1 MSIFGKIFDVV
12 GDFGSNIYSAGKD
25 AVMGF
30 GSNLSSTVSSGTAK
44 TVSALSAPF
53 TGGIGSSFTEFGRT
67 AGTIGNIISA
77 GTAIG
82 NLVSDKDSGQ
92 GSPLGAFTGLQGA
105 PNPVANTTGLGTGSG
120 SSLVSPLRS

>member
-12 GDFGSNIYSAGKD
+12 GDFGSNIYNAGKD

-30 GSNLSSTVSSGTAK
+30 GSNLGSTISSGTAK
-44 TVSALSAPF
+44 TVSALATPF
-53 TGGIGSSFTEFGRT
+53 TGGIGSSFAKFGQT
-67 AGTIGNIISA
+67 AGNIGNIISA

-82 NLVSDKDSGQ
+82 NLVSDKNSGQ

-105 PNPVANTTGLGTGSG
+105 PSPVANTTGFGPGS
-120 SSLVSPLRS
+120 